1 MMIADVAHSGSR
13 AHPAPEGGA
22 RACAA
27 SVRLRKFSTH
37 PWSLTLAQVHPC
49 RAQKKKGRSG
59 ERPKSREETPKEGDE
74 YRDAVALP
82 HCNKVVPARLIAKVK
97 RSASLPVF

>member
-1 MMIADVAHSGSR
+1 MRCISPAVEIH
-13 AHPAPEGGA
+13 HPSAVGP
-22 RACAA
+22 
-27 SVRLRKFSTH
+27 
-37 PWSLTLAQVHPC
+37 LAQSQPW
-49 RAQKKKGRSG
+49 RAQKKGRSG

-82 HCNKVVPARLIAKVK
+82 HCNNVVPARVLSKVK

>member
-1 MMIADVAHSGSR
+1 MTFARFIDTGSSVVTFHFARRGRSAGQFHLDAVAC
-13 AHPAPEGGA
+13 PDP
-22 RACAA
+22 
-27 SVRLRKFSTH
+27 
-37 PWSLTLAQVHPC
+37 
-49 RAQKKKGRSG
+49 KKKGRSG

-82 HCNKVVPARLIAKVK
+82 HCNKVDPARLLAKVK